1 MKGAGLL
8 RSRVSIKLPSGKHE
22 AMPVL
27 NPLDESDLIAYALK
41 NSICFFNNISDFDF
55 VAVPYAIR
63 KRDIQHVRDVLGPQ
77 GAHI

>member
-1 MKGAGLL
+1 VEVKGGGVL

-41 NSICFFNNISDFDF
+41 NSICFSITFKILTS
-55 VAVPYAIR
+55 
-63 KRDIQHVRDVLGPQ
+63 
-77 GAHI
+77 